1 MLQRLSIK
9 NYALID
15 RLEMN
20 FSGKMNIITG
30 ETGAGKSIILGGLS
44 LMLGQRAESKSLF
57 DPTQKCVVEGT
68 FNIEGYQLQNFFETN
83 ELDYEPQTIVRREI
97 TPSGKSRAFIND
109 TPVTLPQLKELTEQ
123 LVSLHAQ
130 HQTLHLYDANYHL
143 FIIDTLANHEALL
156 NDYKQ
161 KFKEFQKNKRQIAEL
176 ETQYEQLQKDIDYVQ
191 FQLSELDEA
200 AIDNPNEQ
208 DTLEKEQHQLDHAE
222 TIKRLIAE
230 STFALEEQEMSIVQ
244 QLKTVKSAIAE
255 ATRYMP
261 ELEELLNRLDSVAIE
276 LSDISTELSRTE
288 DTLML
293 DPQRI
298 EEINERLNILY
309 RLQKKHRVATL
320 AELMTIHADLASR
333 NQSVDYLANQIEK
346 LQKNLN
352 QQQQKLLQLAN
363 QISANRIAQF
373 AVLEQ
378 RIAEGLTQV
387 GMPNARV
394 KADHQTLAPDRITT
408 DGIDQIQLLFAPNK
422 GSQFSELR
430 RVASGGELSRLM
442 LCIQSMIAARIALP
456 TLIFDEIDTGISGEV
471 ALKVGA
477 VLQNLGTNH
486 QIICITHLPQIASK
500 GEAHFFVY
508 KDEST
513 DRTISRIKPLDDNER
528 ITEVAKMLSGNPPT
542 NAAIENAR
550 VLLKDNVGQM

>member
-57 DPTQKCVVEGT
+57 DPTQKCVVECT

-346 LQKNLN
+346 LKKNLN

-394 KADHQTLAPDRITT
+394 KADHQTLAPDRLSP

-513 DRTISRIKPLDDNER
+513 DRTISRIKPLNANER

-542 NAAIENAR
+542 QAAIENAR
-550 VLLKDNVGQM
+550 VLLKG

>member
-542 NAAIENAR
+542 QAAIENAR

>member
-1 MLQRLSIK
+1 MLQKLAIK

-15 RLEMN
+15 QLEMN

-57 DPTQKCVVEGT
+57 DPAKKCVVEGT
-68 FNIEGYQLQNFFETN
+68 FNIEGYQLQAFFETN

-156 NDYKQ
+156 VSYKQ
-161 KFKEFQKNKRQIAEL
+161 KFKEFQKNKRQLTQL
-176 ETQYEQLQKDIDYVQ
+176 EEQHAQLQKDIDFVQ
-191 FQLSELDEA
+191 FQLKELDEA
-200 AIDNPNEQ
+200 AIDKPNEQ
-208 DTLEKEQHQLDHAE
+208 DLLEKEQHQLDHAE

-230 STFALEEQEMSIVQ
+230 STFALEEQEISIVQ
-244 QLKTVKSAIAE
+244 QLKTVKNAISE

-261 ELEELLNRLDSVAIE
+261 ELEELLNRLDSVSIE
-276 LSDISTELSRTE
+276 LSDISNELSRTE
-288 DTLML
+288 DILLL

-298 EEINERLNILY
+298 EEINERLSVLY
-309 RLQKKHRVATL
+309 RLQKKHRVVTL
-320 AELMTIHADLASR
+320 AELIAIHHDLASR
-333 NQSVDYLANQIEK
+333 NQSVDHLANQIEK
-346 LQKNLN
+346 LKKNLS
-352 QQQQKLLQLAN
+352 QQQQTLLQLAN
-363 QISANRIAQF
+363 QISTNRIAQF
-373 AVLEQ
+373 DVLEQ
-378 RIAEGLTQV
+378 KIGQGLAQV

-394 KADHQTLAPDRITT
+394 KADHQTLSPDRLTA

-471 ALKVGA
+471 ALKVGT
-477 VLQNLGTNH
+477 VLQNLGINH

-508 KDEST
+508 KDDSAE
-513 DRTISRIKPLDDNER
+513 RTISRIKPLDAKER
-528 ITEVAKMLSGNPPT
+528 ITEVAIMLSGNPPT
-542 NAAIENAR
+542 QAAIENAR
-550 VLLKDNVGQM
+550 VLLKG

>member
-156 NDYKQ
+156 ADYKQ

-244 QLKTVKSAIAE
+244 QLKTVKSALTE

-261 ELEELLNRLDSVAIE
+261 ELEDLLNRLDSVAIE

-346 LQKNLN
+346 LKKNLN

-363 QISANRIAQF
+363 QISANRTAQF

-394 KADHQTLAPDRITT
+394 KADHQTLAPDRLSP

-550 VLLKDNVGQM
+550 VLLKG

>member
-156 NDYKQ
+156 ADYKQ

-176 ETQYEQLQKDIDYVQ
+176 EAQYEQLQKDIDYVQ

-230 STFALEEQEMSIVQ
+230 STFALEEQEISIVQ
-244 QLKTVKSAIAE
+244 QLKTVKSAITE

-346 LQKNLN
+346 LKKNLN

-363 QISANRIAQF
+363 QISANRTAQF

-394 KADHQTLAPDRITT
+394 KADHQTLPPDRLSP

-513 DRTISRIKPLDDNER
+513 DRTISRIKPLDANER

>member
-394 KADHQTLAPDRITT
+394 KADHQTLAPDRLSP

>member
-230 STFALEEQEMSIVQ
+230 STFALEEQEISIVQ
-244 QLKTVKSAIAE
+244 QLKTVKSALTE

-346 LQKNLN
+346 LKKNLN

-363 QISANRIAQF
+363 QISANRTAQF

-394 KADHQTLAPDRITT
+394 KADHQTLPPDRLSP

-550 VLLKDNVGQM
+550 VLLKG

>member
-244 QLKTVKSAIAE
+244 QLKTVKSALTE

-261 ELEELLNRLDSVAIE
+261 ELEDLLNRLDSVAIE

-346 LQKNLN
+346 LKKNLN

-363 QISANRIAQF
+363 QISANRTAQF

-394 KADHQTLAPDRITT
+394 KADHQTLPPDRLSP

-550 VLLKDNVGQM
+550 VLLKG

>member
-1 MLQRLSIK
+1 MLQKLAIK

-15 RLEMN
+15 QLEMN

-57 DPTQKCVVEGT
+57 DPAQKCVVEGT
-68 FNIEGYQLQNFFETN
+68 FNIEGYQLRSFFETN
-83 ELDYEPQTIVRREI
+83 ELDYEAQTIVRREI

-109 TPVTLPQLKELTEQ
+109 TPVTLLQLKELTEQ

-156 NDYKQ
+156 VSYKQ
-161 KFKEFQKNKRQIAEL
+161 KFKEFQKNKRQLADL
-176 ETQYEQLQKDIDYVQ
+176 EGQHAQLQKDIDFVQ
-191 FQLSELDEA
+191 FQLKELDEA
-200 AIDNPNEQ
+200 AIDKPNEQ
-208 DTLEKEQHQLDHAE
+208 DLLEKEQHQLDHAE

-244 QLKTVKSAIAE
+244 QLKTVKNAISE

-261 ELEELLNRLDSVAIE
+261 ELEELLNRLDSVSIE
-276 LSDISTELSRTE
+276 LSDISNELSRTE
-288 DTLML
+288 DTLLL

-298 EEINERLNILY
+298 EEINERLSVLY

-320 AELMTIHADLASR
+320 TELITIHHDLASR
-333 NQSVDYLANQIEK
+333 NQSVDHLANQIEK
-346 LQKNLN
+346 LRKNLS
-352 QQQQKLLQLAN
+352 QQQQTLLQLAN
-363 QISANRIAQF
+363 QISTNRIAQF
-373 AVLEQ
+373 GVLEQ
-378 RIAEGLTQV
+378 KIGQGLAQV

-394 KADHQTLAPDRITT
+394 KADHQTLDPDRLTA

-477 VLQNLGTNH
+477 VLQNLGVNH

-508 KDEST
+508 KDDSAE
-513 DRTISRIKPLDDNER
+513 RTISRIKPLDAKER
-528 ITEVAKMLSGNPPT
+528 ITEIAKMLSGNPPT
-542 NAAIENAR
+542 QAAIENAR
-550 VLLKDNVGQM
+550 VLLKG

>member
-156 NDYKQ
+156 ADYKQ

-176 ETQYEQLQKDIDYVQ
+176 EAQYEQLQKDIDYVQ

-244 QLKTVKSAIAE
+244 QLKTVKSALTE

-261 ELEELLNRLDSVAIE
+261 ELEDLLNRLDSVAIE

-346 LQKNLN
+346 LKKNLN

-363 QISANRIAQF
+363 QISANRTAQF

-394 KADHQTLAPDRITT
+394 KADHQTLPPDRLSP

-550 VLLKDNVGQM
+550 VLLKG

>member
-156 NDYKQ
+156 ADYKQ

-244 QLKTVKSAIAE
+244 QLKTVKSAITE

-346 LQKNLN
+346 LKKNLN

-363 QISANRIAQF
+363 QISANRTAQF

-394 KADHQTLAPDRITT
+394 KADHQTLPPDRLSP

-550 VLLKDNVGQM
+550 VLLKG

>member
-156 NDYKQ
+156 ADYKQ

-176 ETQYEQLQKDIDYVQ
+176 EAQYEQLQKDIDYVQ

-244 QLKTVKSAIAE
+244 QLKTVKSALTE

-261 ELEELLNRLDSVAIE
+261 ELEDLLNRLDSVAIE

-346 LQKNLN
+346 LKKNLN

-363 QISANRIAQF
+363 QISANRTAQF

-394 KADHQTLAPDRITT
+394 KADHQTLAPDRLSP

>member
-156 NDYKQ
+156 ADYKQ

-230 STFALEEQEMSIVQ
+230 STFALEEQEISIVQ

-320 AELMTIHADLASR
+320 TELMTIHADLASR

-346 LQKNLN
+346 LKKNLN

-363 QISANRIAQF
+363 QISANRTAQF

-394 KADHQTLAPDRITT
+394 KADHQTLPPDRITT

-550 VLLKDNVGQM
+550 VLLKG

>member
-1 MLQRLSIK
+1 MLQKLAIK

-15 RLEMN
+15 QLEMN

-57 DPTQKCVVEGT
+57 DPAQKCVVEGT
-68 FNIEGYQLQNFFETN
+68 FNIEGYQLRSFFETN

-156 NDYKQ
+156 VSYKQ
-161 KFKEFQKNKRQIAEL
+161 KFKEFQKNKRQLADL
-176 ETQYEQLQKDIDYVQ
+176 EEQHAQLQKDIDFVQ
-191 FQLSELDEA
+191 FQLNELDEA
-200 AIDNPNEQ
+200 AIDKPDEQ
-208 DTLEKEQHQLDHAE
+208 DLLEKEQHQLDHAE

-230 STFALEEQEMSIVQ
+230 STFALEEQEISIVQ
-244 QLKTVKSAIAE
+244 QLKTVKNAISE

-261 ELEELLNRLDSVAIE
+261 ELEELLNRLDSVSIE
-276 LSDISTELSRTE
+276 LSDISNELSRTE

-293 DPQRI
+293 DPQRV
-298 EEINERLNILY
+298 EEINERLSVLY

-320 AELMTIHADLASR
+320 TELITIHHDLASR
-333 NQSVDYLANQIEK
+333 NQSVDHLANQIEK
-346 LQKNLN
+346 LKKNLS
-352 QQQQKLLQLAN
+352 QQQQTLLQLAN

-373 AVLEQ
+373 GVLEQ
-378 RIAEGLTQV
+378 KIGQGLAQV

-394 KADHQTLAPDRITT
+394 KADHQTLAPDRLTA

-477 VLQNLGTNH
+477 VLQDLGVNH

-508 KDEST
+508 KDDSAE
-513 DRTISRIKPLDDNER
+513 RTISRIKPLDAKER

-542 NAAIENAR
+542 QAAIENAR
-550 VLLKDNVGQM
+550 ALLKG

>member
-230 STFALEEQEMSIVQ
+230 STFALEEQEISIVQ

-346 LQKNLN
+346 LKKNLN

-363 QISANRIAQF
+363 QISANRTAQF

-394 KADHQTLAPDRITT
+394 KADHQTLPPDRLSP

-550 VLLKDNVGQM
+550 VLLKG

>member
-156 NDYKQ
+156 ADYKQ

-346 LQKNLN
+346 LKKNLN

-363 QISANRIAQF
+363 QISANRTAQF

-394 KADHQTLAPDRITT
+394 KADHQTLPPDRLSP

-550 VLLKDNVGQM
+550 VLLKG

>member
-156 NDYKQ
+156 ADYKQ

-244 QLKTVKSAIAE
+244 QLKTVKSAITE

-346 LQKNLN
+346 LKKNLN

-363 QISANRIAQF
+363 QISANRTAQF

-394 KADHQTLAPDRITT
+394 KADHQTLAPDRLSP

-550 VLLKDNVGQM
+550 VLLKG

>member
-346 LQKNLN
+346 LKKNLN

-394 KADHQTLAPDRITT
+394 KADHQTLAPDRLSP

-513 DRTISRIKPLDDNER
+513 DRTISRIKPLNANER

-542 NAAIENAR
+542 QAAIENAR
-550 VLLKDNVGQM
+550 VLLKG

>member
-1 MLQRLSIK
+1 MLQKLAIK

-15 RLEMN
+15 QLEMN

-57 DPTQKCVVEGT
+57 DPAQKCVVEGT
-68 FNIEGYQLQNFFETN
+68 FNIEGYQLRSFFETN
-83 ELDYEPQTIVRREI
+83 ELDYEAQTIVRREI

-109 TPVTLPQLKELTEQ
+109 TPVTLLQLKELTEQ

-156 NDYKQ
+156 VSYKQ
-161 KFKEFQKNKRQIAEL
+161 KFKEFQKNKRQLADL
-176 ETQYEQLQKDIDYVQ
+176 EGQHAQLQKDIDFVQ
-191 FQLSELDEA
+191 FQLKELDEA
-200 AIDNPNEQ
+200 AIDKPNEQ
-208 DTLEKEQHQLDHAE
+208 DLLEKEQHQLDHAE

-244 QLKTVKSAIAE
+244 QLKTVKNAISE

-261 ELEELLNRLDSVAIE
+261 ELEELLNRLDSVSIE
-276 LSDISTELSRTE
+276 LSDISNELSRTE
-288 DTLML
+288 DTLLL

-298 EEINERLNILY
+298 EEINERLSVLY

-320 AELMTIHADLASR
+320 TELITIHHDLASR
-333 NQSVDYLANQIEK
+333 NQSVDHLASQIEK
-346 LQKNLN
+346 LRKNLS
-352 QQQQKLLQLAN
+352 QQQQTLLQLAN
-363 QISANRIAQF
+363 QISTNRIAQF
-373 AVLEQ
+373 GVLEQ
-378 RIAEGLTQV
+378 KIGQGLAQV

-394 KADHQTLAPDRITT
+394 KADHQTLDPDRLTA

-477 VLQNLGTNH
+477 VLQNLGVNH

-508 KDEST
+508 KDDSAE
-513 DRTISRIKPLDDNER
+513 RTISRIKPLDAKER
-528 ITEVAKMLSGNPPT
+528 ITEIAKMLSGNPPT
-542 NAAIENAR
+542 QAAIENAR
-550 VLLKDNVGQM
+550 VLLKG